1 MHSPQALSVAQ
12 LNLYVKSV
20 LESDRNLKSV
30 WLRGELSNFV
40 RNAKSGHC
48 YFSVKDRDAS
58 VKGVMFKWQAS
69 SLTFAPRDGMQ
80 VLLRGKVSLYEKD
93 GQYQFYV
100 EQMLPDGLGSLYLE
114 FLQIKDRLEKEGL
127 FERKRPL
134 PPFPRCIGV
143 CTSVTGAA
151 VRDVLSVCS
160 RLAPSVKICIYPCQM
175 QGEESP
181 RSVMDGLDY
190 FRLRSE
196 TDLVIIA
203 RGGGS
208 YEDLAVFNDE
218 RLARSVASY
227 PLPVISAIGHETDF
241 TILDF
246 VSDVRA
252 ATPSVAAEVAVGQAP
267 LYSQR
272 FHRACQSVVSL
283 VGSRLRTEQTALEKL
298 CSRVDPSRTFAAC
311 SQQLD
316 YLDFRL
322 KNAGERRNEV
332 LSASFSRL
340 TARLSAL
347 NPLSVLSRGYALAEA
362 DGVPVRSAD
371 LISVGDRLTLNFHD
385 GVIGC
390 VAEYKKNRKL

>member
-1 MHSPQALSVAQ
+1 MNPPMALSVAQ
-12 LNLYVKSV
+12 LNLYVKSL

-30 WLRGELSNFV
+30 WIRGELSNFV
-40 RNAKSGHC
+40 RNSKSGHC

-58 VKGVMFKWQAS
+58 VKAVMFKWQAS
-69 SLTFAPRDGMQ
+69 NLTFAPKDGMQ
-80 VLLRGKVSLYEKD
+80 VLLRGKVSLYERD
-93 GQYQFYV
+93 GQYQFYT
-100 EQMLPDGLGSLYLE
+100 EEMLPDGLGSLYLE
-114 FLQIKDRLEKEGL
+114 FLRIKGKLEEEGL
-127 FERKRPL
+127 FEDKKPL
-134 PPFPRCIGV
+134 PAYPRSIGI

-151 VRDVLSVCS
+151 IRDILSVCA
-160 RLAPSVKICIYPCQM
+160 RLAPSVNLCVYPCLM
-175 QGEESP
+175 QGLESP
-181 RSVMDGLDY
+181 RSVAEGLRY
-190 FRLRSE
+190 FRSRPD

-218 RLARSVASY
+218 SLARLVADY

-267 LYSQR
+267 VLSER
-272 FHRACQSVVSL
+272 LDRAKRNLFTLASGRLRLEEQALQNLS
-283 VGSRLRTEQTALEKL
+283 SRL
-298 CSRVDPSRTFAAC
+298 DPSQTLQNHAQR
-311 SQQLD
+311 LD

-322 KNAGERRNEV
+322 KSSGERQVQR
-332 LSASFSRL
+332 LSSDFSSL

-347 NPLSVLSRGYALAEA
+347 NPLSVLSRGYALAEMEEQ
-362 DGVPVRSAD
+362 PVRSVKQV
-371 LISVGDRLTLNFHD
+371 SVGDHLTLHFHD

-390 VAEYKKNRKL
+390 VTEYKKSRKL

>member
-1 MHSPQALSVAQ
+1 MNPPVALSVAQ
-12 LNLYVKSV
+12 LNLYVKSI

-48 YFSVKDRDAS
+48 YFSIKDRDAS
-58 VKGVMFKWQAS
+58 VKAVMFKWQAS
-69 SLTFAPRDGMQ
+69 QLTFAPKDGMQ
-80 VLLRGKVSLYEKD
+80 VLLRGRVSLYERD

-100 EQMLPDGLGSLYLE
+100 EEMLPDGLGGLYLE
-114 FLQIKDRLEKEGL
+114 FLQIKARLEEEGL
-127 FERKRPL
+127 FDNKKPL
-134 PPFPRCIGV
+134 PAYPRSIGV
-143 CTSVTGAA
+143 CTSVSGAA
-151 VRDVLSVCS
+151 VRDVLSVCA
-160 RLAPSVKICIYPCQM
+160 RLAPWVNICVYPCQM
-175 QGEESP
+175 QGAESP
-181 RSVMDGLDY
+181 RSVAEGLRY
-190 FRLRSE
+190 FQARPA

-218 RLARSVASY
+218 ALARLVAEY

-246 VSDVRA
+246 VSDFRA

-267 LYSQR
+267 ALSER
-272 FHRACQSVVSL
+272 LSRARRNLTSL
-283 VGSRLRTEQTALEKL
+283 ASGRLRLEEQTLRNL
-298 CSRVDPSRTFAAC
+298 SSRIDPSRALQNY
-311 SQQLD
+311 SQSLD

-322 KNAGERRNEV
+322 RSAGQGQSQR
-332 LSASFSRL
+332 FSSRFSSL

-347 NPLSVLSRGYALAEA
+347 NPLSVLSRGYALAESE
-362 DGVPVRSAD
+362 GIPIRSSEQ
-371 LISVGDRLTLNFHD
+371 ISVGDRLTLHFYD

-390 VAEYKKNRKL
+390 VTDCKETRKL